1 MKLSNRG
8 FLLLQVGIFLLGLS
22 GSIYAA
28 VTPAN
33 SMMNWY
39 SNDDAFYYYKV
50 AQNVLSGHGFS
61 FDQINLSNGF
71 HPLWMVVCL
80 GVFWL
85 SRFHLLLP
93 LRILIIVS
101 GILNGLTGII
111 LLRLLKKFLPLA
123 AALMG
128 AAVWILLP
136 AIYNNYTARGLE
148 SALSAFF
155 ITLLLL
161 KSTSVL
167 SNDEPPR
174 KSDFLVL
181 GLIAA
186 FTILSRLDTLFV
198 VAMIG
203 FFVVFKIR
211 RINRLLIFDLV
222 AMLLASITAWI
233 LRFGT
238 TPMILNNYSL
248 YPQVIAAMAILLVA
262 LFFSGLYSRR
272 VKDNPISFI
281 VRLGVAG
288 FTFAGLLYVVLL
300 VLQKNGMNLLV
311 SRSYVAFTAVLTFS
325 LVALIRL
332 FHASSDDPGQG
343 TPWITFTNWI
353 RGGLKSSIR
362 DGVLLSLP
370 IALLVGGYM
379 LANKL
384 VFNTFT
390 PVSGQVKTWWGSL
403 ENTVYRQHDT
413 LIDLLG
419 LTPGSGSSP
428 WSLLTTIVADAAIFT
443 RNLFERDSQELPVR
457 LFLAFLFI
465 IFIVLVYLLSRKDGY
480 LARHSFSLLIPAV
493 AIGCFLHIAYYAAR
507 GYEHTR
513 SWYWVPESMLLV
525 LLGAV
530 LSSRLFEKIRHW
542 TRTPIAGNII
552 LLIMVGSVF
561 FLHSRYILSLCPASV
576 SKENQAAYISEIR
589 ELEQYTEENSLIGMT
604 GGGETAYFIQDRT
617 IVNVDGLINSVEYF
631 NALKSGTADKFLDNM
646 NLDYVFGNPYMLLET
661 DPYQEIFSGRVIK
674 IGMIHGPLNFMLY
687 QYGGH

>member
-123 AALMG
+123 AALLG

-186 FTILSRLDTLFV
+186 FTILSR
-198 VAMIG
+198 
-203 FFVVFKIR
+203 
-211 RINRLLIFDLV
+211 
-222 AMLLASITAWI
+222 
-233 LRFGT
+233 
-238 TPMILNNYSL
+238 
-248 YPQVIAAMAILLVA
+248 
-262 LFFSGLYSRR
+262 
-272 VKDNPISFI
+272 
-281 VRLGVAG
+281 
-288 FTFAGLLYVVLL
+288 
-300 VLQKNGMNLLV
+300 
-311 SRSYVAFTAVLTFS
+311 
-325 LVALIRL
+325 
-332 FHASSDDPGQG
+332 
-343 TPWITFTNWI
+343 
-353 RGGLKSSIR
+353 
-362 DGVLLSLP
+362 
-370 IALLVGGYM
+370 
-379 LANKL
+379 
-384 VFNTFT
+384 
-390 PVSGQVKTWWGSL
+390 
-403 ENTVYRQHDT
+403 
-413 LIDLLG
+413 
-419 LTPGSGSSP
+419 
-428 WSLLTTIVADAAIFT
+428 
-443 RNLFERDSQELPVR
+443 
-457 LFLAFLFI
+457 
-465 IFIVLVYLLSRKDGY
+465 
-480 LARHSFSLLIPAV
+480 
-493 AIGCFLHIAYYAAR
+493 
-507 GYEHTR
+507 
-513 SWYWVPESMLLV
+513 
-525 LLGAV
+525 
-530 LSSRLFEKIRHW
+530 
-542 TRTPIAGNII
+542 
-552 LLIMVGSVF
+552 
-561 FLHSRYILSLCPASV
+561 
-576 SKENQAAYISEIR
+576 
-589 ELEQYTEENSLIGMT
+589 
-604 GGGETAYFIQDRT
+604 
-617 IVNVDGLINSVEYF
+617 
-631 NALKSGTADKFLDNM
+631 
-646 NLDYVFGNPYMLLET
+646 
-661 DPYQEIFSGRVIK
+661 
-674 IGMIHGPLNFMLY
+674 
-687 QYGGH
+687 